1 METEGE
7 TRKQRLIVIDGGKQ
21 RKEASKGN
29 EVSGHTGD
37 GGSTHTA
44 GGCGGGGCLV
54 GVVFFVSA
62 CKEPRDK
69 EREKTGWR
77 GKSNKVEN
85 VGTSHSIFHIVLCSH
100 FITTLYRNSCCVI

>member
-1 METEGE
+1 MRQREELRGGGGAERGQADKVETEGE

-44 GGCGGGGCLV
+44 GRGVGGGV
-54 GVVFFVSA
+54 
-62 CKEPRDK
+62 
-69 EREKTGWR
+69 
-77 GKSNKVEN
+77 
-85 VGTSHSIFHIVLCSH
+85 
-100 FITTLYRNSCCVI
+100 